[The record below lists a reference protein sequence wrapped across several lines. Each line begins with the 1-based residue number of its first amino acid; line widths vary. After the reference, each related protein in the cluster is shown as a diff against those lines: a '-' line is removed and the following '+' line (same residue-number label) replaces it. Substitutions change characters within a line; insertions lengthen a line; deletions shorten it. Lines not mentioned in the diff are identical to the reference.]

1 VLYSFQD
8 FSPEIAPTAW
18 VAEQALCIG
27 RLSIGEFSSIWFN
40 CVLRGDINAIR
51 IGDYSNI
58 QDGSIL
64 HVGDHFPITI
74 GDYVTVG
81 HGARLHGCTV
91 GDNTLIGIGATILN
105 GAKVGE
111 NSIIAA
117 GSLIPEGME
126 MEGTKLYMGVP
137 ARPIRKL
144 TAQEVEQNQYWA
156 KKYVTVSRLYK
167 EGGLH
172 EKH

>member
-1 VLYSFQD
+1 VHFTFHD
-8 FSPEIAPTAW
+8 FSPEIAPSAW
-18 VAEQALCIG
+18 VAEQAICIG
-27 RLSIGEFSSIWFN
+27 RVFVGDFSSIWFN
-40 CVLRGDINAIR
+40 CILRGDINSIR
-51 IGDYSNI
+51 IGSYSNI

-81 HGARLHGCTV
+81 HGARLHGCTI

-105 GAKVGE
+105 SAKVGE

-126 MEGTKLYMGVP
+126 MEGNKLYMGVP
-137 ARPIRKL
+137 VRPIRKV
-144 TAQEVEQNQYWA
+144 TAEEVEQNHYWA
-156 KKYVTVSRLYK
+156 KKYVDISRLYK
-167 EGGLH
+167 EGGFH
-172 EKH
+172 ARD